1 MSRMKKVGLSFLI
14 IAVLATVGFTT
25 MKALEFPFHY
35 KKKITHYTKERLAKP
50 LLMNNDK
57 AKEEVLRKENKVRDV
72 QLMAKLKSKSQQQ
85 TDSGQRLVK
94 SKFKI
99 KWYKLFYMKGLGQ

>member
-1 MSRMKKVGLSFLI
+1 MSRKKKVGMSFLI
-14 IAVLATVGFTT
+14 IAVLVAVGFTT

-57 AKEEVLRKENKVRDV
+57 AKEEVLGKENGVKDV
-72 QLMAKLKSKSQQQ
+72 QVMAKLKAENQQQ
-85 TDSGQRLVK
+85 TDSKQRLVK